1 MGLVLEG
8 LFALGLILVVLWLW
22 SLRGSVAKDA
32 ATNRER
38 QAQAALD
45 REKAEREARLVRP
58 GELLRCL
65 SCEKTF
71 LGPLPATGCPFCHLA
86 AFVVAEADWQQRPQA
101 AVQNGEN

>member
-86 AFVVAEADWQQRPQA
+86 AFVVAEADWKQRPQA
-101 AVQNGEN
+101 VGQNGEN